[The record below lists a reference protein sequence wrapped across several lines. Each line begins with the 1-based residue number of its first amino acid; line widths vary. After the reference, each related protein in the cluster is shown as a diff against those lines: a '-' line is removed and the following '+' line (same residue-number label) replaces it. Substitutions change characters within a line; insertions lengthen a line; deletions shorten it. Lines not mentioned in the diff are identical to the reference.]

1 MSKNV
6 LYNSRYFHYWE
17 KLKFDYNEYFG
28 SMVSTKPIKKH
39 IRRTKTLEWYI
50 KINRDNFTVN
60 PLGVKTYFHHLI
72 KTNSDENKIRLAV
85 RQR

>member
-1 MSKNV
+1 MTNQNEQECIIQQSV
-6 LYNSRYFHYWE
+6 FPLLG

-60 PLGVKTYFHHLI
+60 PLGVKTYFPPF
-72 KTNSDENKIRLAV
+72 
-85 RQR
+85 